1 MVNTQVYP
9 SGLIYSLKAKKITRQ
24 QFIYLMRAWQIAH
37 GINYSCK
44 GTADKNAVW
53 VIYMG
58 VPGMLDH
65 GRILWLE
72 DGQQR
77 TADSFFEFKRQVN
90 YMKNRQW
97 WNIRRTIERA
107 KTAGGRG

>member
-1 MVNTQVYP
+1 MVRTNDYP
-9 SGLIYSLKAKKITRQ
+9 AGLVQGLKDKTITRR

-37 GINYSCK
+37 GINYDCK

-58 VPGMLDH
+58 VPGMLAG
-65 GRILWLE
+65 GRVMWLE
-72 DGQQR
+72 DGQKR
-77 TADSFFEFKRQVN
+77 TAESFFEFKRQVN
-90 YMKNRQW
+90 YWKNRQW
-97 WNIRRTIERA
+97 WTIRQSLERA

>member
-1 MVNTQVYP
+1 MVKTHEYP
-9 SGLIYSLKAKKITRQ
+9 SELINSLKAKKITRQ

-44 GTADKNAVW
+44 GTADKDAVW

-58 VPGMLDH
+58 VCGMLDG

-72 DGQQR
+72 DGQKR
-77 TADSFFEFKRQVN
+77 TANSFFEFKRQVN
-90 YMKNRQW
+90 YMKNRHW
-97 WNIRRTIERA
+97 RKIRQTIESA